1 MGRKHVHVAIT
12 AGLAIAL
19 ATNGFPTV
27 AVAESLGIE
36 KATAVDTAGQAVEQA
51 EPENDQ
57 PGEPDQPEATEKGA
71 AQLSPDDA
79 PAAAD
84 EGVERSQEDEFNVV
98 TSTYLQRWVDAG
110 QTLDVPLPKELRI
123 EYSDGRFE
131 DVPVTWTYQDYGMG
145 TPEIKVVDGVAM
157 SVPVGYHSFDTQVK
171 GRTVS
176 FNLDVMERSGEDTQ
190 EAIQSVK
197 PVLETLYTTDYA
209 DPSMEFTPGWVEVTM
224 ANGEQ
229 RSLEVKWEEVPRWL
243 YDGDEDAGEFTVNGV
258 IEQYGNY
265 PVKAN
270 VIVAVPREQRWYN
283 DISIPAGVVP
293 ELPRDIEIEFSNGG
307 SRLVNVNWDMPSDD
321 AFSEPGVVYVKGSI
335 PGSKFVPQVKV
346 KVEAIQSISPLSDI
360 HTLVGNPV
368 LPSNY
373 QTYAYVTYADG
384 TSGSVP
390 IIWEPIEDSAF
401 TTTGVI
407 EAKGKLKGYGN
418 EVTCKINVHDNVLN
432 PIVEKRLSVG
442 ADPLIATTGEYFKL
456 AEYDGRYFDVDWNR
470 AQIEA
475 IDFNQAGK
483 HLVDGVIQNTDI
495 HVQLSLDIVG
505 IDRIVTSESVKTLV
519 GVMPQ
524 LPNEADVVYADGVV
538 ERKWINW
545 DPILPSKYAV
555 EGSFD
560 ATGEVYLDNL
570 GAMDVSCP
578 VEVLKAQ
585 APASIDAVTLV
596 GRAPDLPDQVKVT
609 MWDGTIVQSK
619 VQWENADSEDFGKPG
634 TFDVR
639 GYLLGSNIEIIA
651 HVQALGL
658 KSDIVAEIGYYPGAP
673 ETIQVSSNLE
683 LENGDMVY
691 VPGIKWDPFPEDLR
705 NGVAGTYEVGGT
717 IAESPIRVK
726 ALVTTGKLSNVWMSS
741 DIIIPAGSELVL
753 PSMVSGEIEGGYYVW
768 EIPVTWDAYEK
779 NPQHDIVVTG
789 HIVGYDEPVLA
800 NVHVV
805 TDPKFQFSAMRIKRG
820 FNAAEQ
826 LPTMG
831 QVYVET
837 ENGFTTSG
845 DPCSVTWDTAGVNWG
860 ESGTIS
866 GVAHATEIG
875 YAEDVPVA
883 IEYKVL
889 DDIKI
894 IDGLEHWTEPGIAP
908 DLNSVQI
915 EIEPGFNSFPY
926 VEWDQI
932 DPSLYSKPGSTFKVE
947 GRIVEMGF
955 DVEATV
961 HVADVIGIEVPES
974 VSTSNGQ
981 YPSLPYEVPVHWSD
995 GGTSMEDVRWN
1006 NVPGSAYKG
1015 EPGQT
1020 TTVYGA
1026 IRGPQGEL
1034 RHQVSTKIV
1043 IVAPSTAY
1051 DNGELDVSTQAGVKP
1066 MLPGHVAAR
1075 MSDDTIS
1082 AATIVWDP
1090 IPAEKYQKPGMFEVT
1105 GRIEGYAAAR
1115 GFRLFDFG
1123 GSDINVAPDGTV
1135 TATVTVRPE
1144 GSASVPLQPET
1155 LTVAVAQGSDADSV
1169 LPEKLPVFMSDTGKS
1184 AMPSQDVWRDVTW
1197 DMSPLKLDRPGSYRV
1212 IGSIKGFDEVQAVAY
1227 VNVLPKP
1234 RMVQSVAP
1242 LELTVAAGSDPGD
1255 VDANLLREA
1264 KVTYDDGSEG
1274 VVEVEAWD
1282 MTPITSD
1289 ALKQEGDIEIVGRLV
1304 GSKVKATAV
1313 VHVVSDPT
1321 HVPVKVLPLDVLEIR
1336 EGSKLSALIE
1346 KLPTKVAVEMKDG
1359 SSRDFEVAWDAPS
1372 ALGKAGSEQV
1382 VTGITSNGL
1391 KAELTVVVTGR
1402 SAATDIVISGEGVD
1416 DGAAMLKLGDSL
1428 KLSFAVEPVGAET
1441 SVTWSSSD
1449 EAVVTVST
1457 NGVVTAVGAGTAAV
1471 TVTSKTS
1478 PAVSASV
1485 DVTVSGAP
1493 VDPEDPSKVPGHVEA
1508 LEPVTVY
1515 EGSSPEQ
1522 VASELPSKAT
1532 IVMKDGETKKEVDVS
1547 WDEVPPLGAAGSSV
1561 LATGMAGGL
1570 PVQVTVNVVARPEIT
1585 ALSIYGDGVKDGKVT
1600 LEKDDTLDLKVDVEP
1615 NDAFG
1620 ELIWSS
1626 SDETVA
1632 SVDSKGSVKAL
1643 AVGKAIVTVSLKSDP
1658 EVSASVEVTVS
1669 ATPGKPKPP
1678 ISIGPGASTDD
1689 GLFDSDK
1696 KDEEGEKSEGL
1707 AAAGDFSA
1715 LAPGVLGASG
1725 LGALL
1730 AGFLGRRRKRE

>member
-19 ATNGFPTV
+19 ATNGFPTA

-36 KATAVDTAGQAVEQA
+36 KATTVDTAEQA

-57 PGEPDQPEATEKGA
+57 PGEPDQPEATEKGT
-71 AQLSPDDA
+71 AQLSPGDA
-79 PAAAD
+79 PATAD
-84 EGVERSQEDEFNVV
+84 EGVERPQEDEFNVV

-145 TPEIKVVDGVAM
+145 TPKIEVVDSVAK
-157 SVPVGYHSFDTQVK
+157 SVAVGSYNFDTSVK

-176 FNLDVMERSGEDTQ
+176 FYLHVMERSGEDTQ
-190 EAIQSVK
+190 EAIQSVE

-209 DPSMEFTPGWVEVTM
+209 DSSTSYKPNNWVNVIM

-229 RSLEVKWEEVPRWL
+229 RSLEVAWEEVPREL
-243 YDGDEDAGEFTVNGV
+243 YDGDEDAGEFTVSGV

-265 PVKAN
+265 PVKAD
-270 VIVAVPREQRWYN
+270 VVVAVPREQRWYN
-283 DISIPAGVVP
+283 DISTPAGVVP

-307 SRLVNVNWDMPSDD
+307 SRPVNVNWDMPSDD

-346 KVEAIQSISPLSDI
+346 KVEAIQSISPLSDS
-360 HTLVGNPV
+360 HTLVGHPV
-368 LPSNY
+368 SPY
-373 QTYAYVTYADG
+373 EYASVAFVDG
-384 TSGSVP
+384 TYGSVP
-390 IIWEPIEDSAF
+390 IVWEPIEDSAF
-401 TTTGVI
+401 TTPGVI

-418 EVTCKINVHDNVLN
+418 EVTCKINVHDSVLN
-432 PIVEKRLSVG
+432 PIIEKRLSVG
-442 ADPLIATTGEYFKL
+442 ADPLSATTSEYFKL
-456 AEYDGRYFDVDWNR
+456 AEYNEQYFDVDWNR
-470 AQIEA
+470 AQLEA
-475 IDFNQAGK
+475 IDFKQAGK
-483 HLVDGVIQNTDI
+483 HLVEGVIQNTDI
-495 HVQLSLDIVG
+495 HVQLSLSIVG
-505 IDRIVTSESVKTLV
+505 IDRIETPELVKTLI

-524 LPNEADVVYADGVV
+524 LPNEADVVYTDGVV

-545 DPILPSKYAV
+545 DPILPSKYAA
-555 EGSFD
+555 EGSFN

-619 VQWENADSEDFGKPG
+619 VQWENADPNDFGKPG
-634 TFDVR
+634 SFDVR
-639 GYLLGSNIEIIA
+639 GYLLGSNIEIVA

-658 KSDIVAEIGYYPGAP
+658 KTDIVAEIGYYPGAP

-691 VPGIKWDPFPEDLR
+691 VPGIKWDPFPDDLR

-753 PSMVSGEIEGGYYVW
+753 PTMVSGEIEGGHYVQ
-768 EIPVTWDAYEK
+768 EIPITWDAYEK
-779 NPQHDIVVTG
+779 NPQHNIVVTG
-789 HIVGYDEPVLA
+789 YIAGYDEPVLA

-805 TDPKFQFSAMRIKRG
+805 TDPKFQFSMMHIKRG
-820 FNAAEQ
+820 FNATEQ

-845 DPCSVTWDTAGVNWG
+845 DSCSVTWDTAGVNWG

-875 YAEDVPVA
+875 YAEDVPVT

-894 IDGLEHWTEPGIAP
+894 IDGLERWTEPGVAP
-908 DLNSVQI
+908 DLNNIGI
-915 EIEPGFNSFPY
+915 EIEPGNTYYPW
-926 VEWDQI
+926 VEWESI
-932 DPSLYSKPGSTFKVE
+932 DPSLYSKAGSTFKVE
-947 GRIVEMGF
+947 GRIAQMGF
-955 DVEATV
+955 DVETTV
-961 HVADVIGIEVPES
+961 HVADVVGIEIPES

-995 GGTSMEDVRWN
+995 GGTSMEDVSWN

-1066 MLPGHVAAR
+1066 MLPSHVAAR

-1090 IPAEKYQKPGMFEVT
+1090 IPAEKYQKPGTFEVT

-1144 GSASVPLQPET
+1144 DSASVPLQPET
-1155 LTVAVAQGSDADSV
+1155 LTVAVTQGSDADSV
-1169 LPEKLPVFMSDTGKS
+1169 LPEKIPVFMSDTGKL
-1184 AMPSQDVWRDVTW
+1184 AVPPQDAWRDVNW
-1197 DMSPLKLDRPGSYRV
+1197 DTSTLKLDRPGSYRV
-1212 IGSIKGFDEVQAVAY
+1212 IGSIRGFDELQAVAY

-1242 LELTVAAGSDPGD
+1242 LELTVAAGSDPSD

-1282 MTPITSD
+1282 MTPITLD

-1321 HVPVKVLPLDVLEIR
+1321 QIPVKVLPLDVLEIR

-1346 KLPTKVAVEMKDG
+1346 KLPTKVTVEMKDG
-1359 SSRDFEVAWDAPS
+1359 GSRDFEVTWDAPS

-1391 KAELTVVVTGR
+1391 KVELTVVVTDR
-1402 SAATDIVISGEGVD
+1402 SAATDIVVSGEGVD
-1416 DGAAMLKLGDSL
+1416 DGAAVLKLGDSL
-1428 KLSFAVEPVGAET
+1428 KLSFAVEPAGAET

-1457 NGVVTAVGAGTAAV
+1457 NGVVTAVGAGTATV

-1485 DVTVSGAP
+1485 DVTVPGAP
-1493 VDPEDPSKVPGHVEA
+1493 VDPEDPSKVPDHVEA

-1522 VASELPSKAT
+1522 VVSELPSKVT
-1532 IVMKDGETKKEVDVS
+1532 IVMKDGETKREVSVS

-1561 LATGMAGGL
+1561 LATGTAGGL

-1626 SDETVA
+1626 SDEAVA

-1643 AVGKAIVTVSLKSDP
+1643 TGGKAIVTVVLKSDP

-1669 ATPGKPKPP
+1669 TAPVTPKPP
-1678 ISIGPGASTDD
+1678 IPVDPGASTDD
-1689 GLFDSDK
+1689 ELSDSGK
-1696 KDEEGEKSEGL
+1696 KDEEGKKSEGL
-1707 AAAGDFSA
+1707 AATGDFSA
-1715 LAPGVLGASG
+1715 LAPGMLGASG